1 MSIILANASRWHK
14 TRTLRPKGKR
24 KSAAKG
30 GGRKR
35 RRRYYNLKNL
45 KNQKKCL
52 CADGCI
58 CAPPVKIKDSSTQLK
73 ISLRNVSVQCDRK
86 SESESK
92 SVQAAV
98 DIADVEA
105 QTDPELTTKTMVDAS
120 TEIVQHSYLLP
131 KSGTFTKGDQ
141 TKEKCQAAIGRLKKA
156 IPKGFHWSSLMIAVT
171 LRLLYGLI
179 VNFNWQYTRAVHFT
193 ADVLNLAPRTVFKF
207 SKDYMDGE
215 SNLPNDLVMKVRGRG
230 AAAFIMNHGKDKYS
244 LLKEVS

>member
-1 MSIILANASRWHK
+1 MLATILVKFCLCVLMSIILANASRWHK

-52 CADGCI
+52 CA
-58 CAPPVKIKDSSTQLK
+58 
-73 ISLRNVSVQCDRK
+73 
-86 SESESK
+86 
-92 SVQAAV
+92 
-98 DIADVEA
+98 
-105 QTDPELTTKTMVDAS
+105 
-120 TEIVQHSYLLP
+120 
-131 KSGTFTKGDQ
+131 
-141 TKEKCQAAIGRLKKA
+141 
-156 IPKGFHWSSLMIAVT
+156 
-171 LRLLYGLI
+171 LRLVYDLI

-193 ADVLNLAPRTVFKF
+193 AVALNLAPRTVFKF
-207 SKDYMDGE
+207 SKDYMNGE
-215 SNLPNDLVMKVRGRG
+215 SKLPNDLVMKVRGRG